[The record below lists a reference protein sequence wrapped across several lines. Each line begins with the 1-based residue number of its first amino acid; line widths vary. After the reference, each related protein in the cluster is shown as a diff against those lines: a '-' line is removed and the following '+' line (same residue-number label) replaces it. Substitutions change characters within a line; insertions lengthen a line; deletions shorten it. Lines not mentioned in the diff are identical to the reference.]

1 MCGVFGAYSKND
13 NVAEDV
19 YLGLSALQHRGQES
33 AGIAWINGDRR
44 INLRRG
50 MGLVHEALN
59 QEQLSSLHASA
70 VIGHVRYSTTGASM
84 PQNAQPICAN
94 YARGPVAI
102 AHNGNLTNFRTL
114 RDTLENQGAIFQSTS
129 DTEAILHLLA
139 HQPGIRPLEA
149 LHLALEQA
157 RGAFS
162 LVVLI
167 EDGIVA
173 ARDPWGFRPLALG
186 RRGDNWYVSSESCAF
201 QLLGAEFVRDV
212 EPGEVL
218 LIGKNGLSS
227 HYLSERPERK
237 RLCSFEYVY
246 LARPDSVIEGR
257 SVYKARKEMGRRLA
271 RGDSGERAH
280 AAADTAEA
288 NFVAP
293 MPDSGTTAALGYAQ
307 EAMLPFES
315 AVVRNRYVGRTF
327 IQPTQRVRELG
338 VRIKLN
344 PSPELFAG
352 NSVVLVDDSLV
363 RGTTAGLVVAM
374 IRECKTTAIHL
385 RISSPPVRYP
395 CFYGLDTPSSGDLAA
410 ANYSLEEI
418 AGSVGAD
425 SLCYLSKEDLTEAIG
440 LPQEALCTACF
451 DGDYLDPASEDERCG
466 ACSGGC
472 ERFFGRTKKNAS

>member
-1 MCGVFGAYSKND
+1 MCGVFGAYSERD
-13 NVAEDV
+13 NVAEEV

-50 MGLVHEALN
+50 MGLVHEALK
-59 QEQLSSLHASA
+59 QEQLATLHART
-70 VIGHVRYSTTGASM
+70 VIGHVRYPTAGASM
-84 PQNAQPICAN
+84 PQNAQPLCAN
-94 YARGPVAI
+94 YAQGPVAI
-102 AHNGNLTNFRTL
+102 AHNGNLTNFREL
-114 RDTLENQGAIFQSTS
+114 RDALENRGAIFQSTC

-139 HQPGIRPLEA
+139 HQPRRRPLEA
-149 LHLALEQA
+149 LHRALGQA

-162 LVVLI
+162 LVVLL
-167 EDGIVA
+167 EEGLVA

-186 RRGDNWYVSSESCAF
+186 RRGGNWYVSSESCAF
-201 QLLGAEFVRDV
+201 HLLGVEFVRDI

-218 LIGKNGLSS
+218 LINEAGLSS
-227 HYLSERPERK
+227 HCLPERADRR

-271 RGDSGERAH
+271 REDGEELILSQ
-280 AAADTAEA
+280 AAGAGAD
-288 NFVAP
+288 FIAP

-307 EAMLPFES
+307 EAGLPFES

-352 NSVVLVDDSLV
+352 KRVVLVDDSIV

-395 CFYGLDTPSSGDLAA
+395 CFYGLDTPSSRDLAA
-410 ANYSLEEI
+410 ANYSLGEI
-418 AGSVGAD
+418 ADSVGAN
-425 SLCYLSKEDLTEAIG
+425 SLRYLSKEEMIEAIG
-440 LPQEALCTACF
+440 LPQEKLCTACF
-451 DGDYLDPASEDERCG
+451 DGDYLDEPPRSECRGC
-466 ACSGGC
+466 ASGGC
-472 ERFFGRTKKNAS
+472 ESIFE

>member
-13 NVAEDV
+13 NVAEEV

-59 QEQLSSLHASA
+59 QEKLSALHASA
-70 VIGHVRYSTTGASM
+70 VIGHVRYSTAGASM
-84 PQNAQPICAN
+84 LQNAQPICAN
-94 YARGPVAI
+94 YAQGPVAI
-102 AHNGNLTNFRTL
+102 AHNGNLTNFSEL
-114 RDTLENQGAIFQSTS
+114 RDMLENRGAIFQSTN

-139 HQPGIRPLEA
+139 HQPEKRPLEA
-149 LHLALEQA
+149 LHHALAQA

-162 LVVLI
+162 LVVLL
-167 EDGIVA
+167 EDGLVA

-201 QLLGAEFVRDV
+201 HLLGVEFVRDI

-218 LIGKNGLSS
+218 LIGANGLSS
-227 HYLSERPERK
+227 HFLPERASRK

-246 LARPDSVIEGR
+246 IARPDSVIEGR

-271 RGDSGERAH
+271 RGDSGERFTQGESVTG
-280 AAADTAEA
+280 AD
-288 NFVAP
+288 FVAP
-293 MPDSGTTAALGYAQ
+293 LPDSGTTAALGYAQ
-307 EAMLPFES
+307 EAGLPFES
-315 AVVRNRYVGRTF
+315 AVIRNRYVGRTF

-352 NSVVLVDDSLV
+352 NSVVLVDDSIV
-363 RGTTAGLVVAM
+363 RGTTAGLVVSM
-374 IRECKTTAIHL
+374 IHECKTTAIHL
-385 RISSPPVRYP
+385 RISSPPVRHP
-395 CFYGLDTPSSGDLAA
+395 CFYGLDTPSSRDLAA

-418 AGSVGAD
+418 AKSVGAD
-425 SLCYLSKEDLTEAIG
+425 SLCYLSKEDLIEAIG

-451 DGDYLDPASEDERCG
+451 DGDYLDPPDESGCCEGCCG
-466 ACSGGC
+466 RLF
-472 ERFFGRTKKNAS
+472 EQEKK